1 MANEP
6 TENGVSPAGESIHLP
21 DPSFLPVLT
30 ALGIT
35 ITLVGIVLNWYVVG
49 IGGLITLIA
58 IGRWI
63 AAARRETN
71 ALPLEH

>member
-1 MANEP
+1 MAEEP
-6 TENGVSPAGESIHLP
+6 TGNGVAPAGEPIHLP
-21 DPSFLPVLT
+21 DPSYLPVLT

-35 ITLVGIVLNWYVVG
+35 ITLVGIVLSWFVVG

-63 AAARRETN
+63 AAARRETA
-71 ALPLEH
+71 ALPLDH